1 MDSHLIVW
9 KAFSLG
15 KVKLFPSFT
24 RYSCPR
30 TTGNSVEGSA
40 ITYFATPT
48 LRFMTSSSYYSSHTY
63 HFSKS
68 QFPVLQNYQLGE
80 YVCIDSE
87 HQSKMRK

>member
-48 LRFMTSSSYYSSHTY
+48 LRFYDIIII
-63 HFSKS
+63 
-68 QFPVLQNYQLGE
+68 LL
-80 YVCIDSE
+80 
-87 HQSKMRK
+87 

>member
-48 LRFMTSSSYYSSHTY
+48 LCYYDVIIIRLTTLATPTIFQSPN
-63 HFSKS
+63 F
-68 QFPVLQNYQLGE
+68 LCCNLGE

-87 HQSKMRK
+87 L